1 MPNKPNKEK
10 NEKIEKEGFFKNLL
24 KSIKD
29 FDKYEDFG
37 LEGIGRTILYLIKL
51 IAILVVVISAISTYR
66 FSKTMNGVESYFD
79 ENIKTLSYKDG
90 TMDINSGEKLEI
102 IDEKNI
108 ISVII
113 IDTSELSNEQLES
126 YKEQIKSQSNG
137 IILLKDKVLMKNE
150 MLSSISENNYSDIL
164 SKYNIESLDKQQVMD
179 YYNQNKTSLYTS
191 VFATVFISMFPV
203 YMVSVIVDSLV
214 IAVMG
219 YLISRII
226 GMRIRFSAMFSM
238 GAHALTLSIILNMLY
253 IVLNGFTGYTIKYF
267 QVVYNVI
274 SYIYIITAI
283 LIIKTDYIKK
293 QGEVQKIQ
301 SEQEKVRAELEE
313 KQRKEEDEKAEKKNK
328 EEKERQKENE
338 KKEEGSNSDSNEKN
352 FPDAGEKTQGSSV

>member
-66 FSKTMNGVESYFD
+66 FSKTMNEVESYFD
-79 ENIKTLSYKDG
+79 EKIKTLSYKDG

-113 IDTSELSNEQLES
+113 VDTSELSNEQLES

-137 IILLKDKVLMKNE
+137 IILLKDKVFMKNE
-150 MLSSISENNYSDIL
+150 M
-164 SKYNIESLDKQQVMD
+164 
-179 YYNQNKTSLYTS
+179 
-191 VFATVFISMFPV
+191 
-203 YMVSVIVDSLV
+203 
-214 IAVMG
+214 
-219 YLISRII
+219 
-226 GMRIRFSAMFSM
+226 
-238 GAHALTLSIILNMLY
+238 
-253 IVLNGFTGYTIKYF
+253 
-267 QVVYNVI
+267 
-274 SYIYIITAI
+274 
-283 LIIKTDYIKK
+283 
-293 QGEVQKIQ
+293 
-301 SEQEKVRAELEE
+301 
-313 KQRKEEDEKAEKKNK
+313 
-328 EEKERQKENE
+328 
-338 KKEEGSNSDSNEKN
+338 
-352 FPDAGEKTQGSSV
+352 